1 MVSDLVQKKNMVSD
15 NANKTLKIYLSKI
28 LWTPEYGNLMEFS
41 TSLVSIVWGFSQ
53 LLLSIGAK
61 KLVIE
66 GIYVSSLKS
75 THTSEFVTCSHS
87 IAFGA
92 FFSNYLI
99 SLAIFQGFYLNI
111 LAQSG
116 LLLSSACQKTHNSLL
131 LLVPKTLS
139 SLLAWMGGNACVC
152 VLLMFS
158 FLPSYARLHFSPA

>member
-1 MVSDLVQKKNMVSD
+1 MVSD

-92 FFSNYLI
+92 FFFNYLI

-139 SLLAWMGGNACVC
+139 SLLAWMGGNASVC

>member
-1 MVSDLVQKKNMVSD
+1 M
-15 NANKTLKIYLSKI
+15 
-28 LWTPEYGNLMEFS
+28 
-41 TSLVSIVWGFSQ
+41 
-53 LLLSIGAK
+53 
-61 KLVIE
+61 VIE

-75 THTSEFVTCSHS
+75 THASEFVTCSHS

-92 FFSNYLI
+92 FFFKYLI

-139 SLLAWMGGNACVC
+139 SLLAWMGGNASVC